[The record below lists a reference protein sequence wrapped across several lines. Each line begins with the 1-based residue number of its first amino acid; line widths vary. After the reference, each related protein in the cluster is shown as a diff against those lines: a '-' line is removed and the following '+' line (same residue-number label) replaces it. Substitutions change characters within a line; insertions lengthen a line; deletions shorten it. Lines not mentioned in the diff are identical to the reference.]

1 MKKTIL
7 SVFIGLTLL
16 GSTSMAMAGEPQ
28 KFDPYTQGAVS
39 KADPYTDGAKMGKF
53 DPYTDGAK
61 AGKFDVY
68 TDGLKSSK
76 SDLTLSW
83 REDVTYPADFSKI
96 S

>member
-7 SVFIGLTLL
+7 STFIGLALL
-16 GSTSMAMAGEPQ
+16 SGASIAMAGETP
-28 KFDPYTQGAVS
+28 KFDPYTQGAIS
-39 KADPYTDGAKMGKF
+39 KADPYTDGAKIGKF

-83 REDVTYPADFSKI
+83 REDATYPTDFSKI